1 MWGIG
6 MTQSRLIKTIII
18 AAIVIGLSLAFGI
31 ILNNQSIN
39 KSRTINQVTIIN
51 KGTITTVLNG
61 NVELQYDR
69 KSGMASLLWGQD
81 HKLANLYSSY
91 KADDKLITSSS
102 YSEHLQ
108 VKKIQTVQD
117 EFGQGTVVSFE
128 NKSKGKPSILQHF
141 TFYDGN
147 PNLFLDVEI
156 MSVNRISTAYI
167 SPLSADSAAIPME
180 SGKDNRVLLVPFDND
195 SWSRFQGVPSEGN
208 GMSYEVTAAYDNE
221 SRNGYVIG
229 SLSHDIWK
237 TGLKFKGNSAGID
250 QLEVYGGVA
259 DEHTRD
265 TQPHAKI
272 EGTKLA
278 SPRIFVGYYADWR
291 DGMESYGQAN
301 AAHNGVKKWDGG
313 VPFGWNSWGTIQA
326 NLDYETAVFHS
337 DYIKEH
343 LQNSQFNNQ
352 DEVYINLDSYWD
364 NLSSQQ
370 LEDFVKH
377 VHENGQKAG
386 IYWAPFVYWG
396 DDVSQIAEGG
406 DYSYFD
412 LIMKKSDGSLLPKL
426 DGAYPLD
433 PTHPGTLLRINTFI
447 DRFKELGF
455 EYIKLDFLTHASLEG
470 KHYEPTI
477 QTGMQAYNWGMKYVT
492 ERIGNKM
499 FISQAI
505 SPIFPSQYAH
515 ARRISCDT
523 YGVISGVKESTEY
536 MLNNLTY
543 GWWQNGTIYSYTDP
557 DHIKLT
563 KDPMEAQSRVTSAV
577 IAGTVYLDGDDLR
590 DPESQVI
597 AEANLTNS
605 AINEIARIGK
615 AFRPLEGNSG
625 IDSGDTFTL
634 HDQKN
639 DYIAV
644 FNFQTSE
651 GISKSISLLRAGL
664 KLDTAYSVVDLW
676 SGRKFTATNLL
687 TLDLAPKQS
696 MLLKLTALAP
706 NPKKTD

>member
-1 MWGIG
+1 MRGIG
-6 MTQSRLIKTIII
+6 VTQSRLIKIIVI
-18 AAIVIGLSLAFGI
+18 AAIVIGLSSAFGI
-31 ILNNQSIN
+31 LLNNYKMN

-51 KGTITTVLNG
+51 KDMITTVSNG
-61 NVELQYDR
+61 KVQLQYDR
-69 KSGMASLLWGQD
+69 KSGLTTLDWGQD
-81 HKLANLYSSY
+81 HKLSNLYSSY
-91 KADDKLITSSS
+91 KAGDKLITSSS

-108 VKKIQTVQD
+108 VNKIQTIQD
-117 EFGQGTVVSFE
+117 EFGQGTIVSFE
-128 NKSKGKPSILQHF
+128 NKSKGNPSILQHF

-147 PNLFLDVEI
+147 PNLFIDVVI
-156 MSVNRISTAYI
+156 LSATRISTAYI
-167 SPLSADSAAIPME
+167 SPLSVDSAAISMK

-195 SWSRFQGVPSEGN
+195 SWSRFQGVSADGN

-237 TGLKFKGNSAGID
+237 TGLKFKGNSTGIE

-272 EGTKLA
+272 DGIRLA
-278 SPRIFVGYYADWR
+278 SPQIFVGYYADWR
-291 DGMESYGQAN
+291 DGMESYGHAN
-301 AAHNGVKKWDGG
+301 AARNGVLKWDGG
-313 VPFGWNSWGTIQA
+313 VPFGWNSWGTIQS

-343 LQNSQFNNQ
+343 LQNNQFNNQ
-352 DEVYINLDSYWD
+352 NEVYINLDSYWD
-364 NLSSQQ
+364 NLSPQQ
-370 LEDFVKH
+370 LEEFVKH

-406 DYSYFD
+406 DYSFLD

-426 DGAYPLD
+426 DGAFPLD
-433 PTHPGTLLRINTFI
+433 PTHPGTQLRIDAFI
-447 DRFKELGF
+447 DRFKKLGF

-470 KHYEPTI
+470 KHYNPTI
-477 QTGMQAYNWGMKYVT
+477 QTGMQAYNEGMRYVT
-492 ERIGNKM
+492 ERIGNQM

-515 ARRISCDT
+515 ARRISCDAF
-523 YGVISGVKESTEY
+523 GVISGVKDSTEY

-563 KDPMEAQSRVTSAV
+563 QDPMEAQSRVTSAV

-590 DPESQVI
+590 NPVSQVI

-605 AINEIARIGK
+605 AVNEIARKGS

-634 HDQKN
+634 HDEKN

-651 GISKSISLLRAGL
+651 SKSKTISLFRAGL
-664 KLDTAYSVVDLW
+664 KPDMAYSIVDLW

-687 TLDLAPKQS
+687 TLNLAPKQS
-696 MLLKLTALAP
+696 MLLKLTELTP
-706 NPKKTD
+706 NN